1 MKINNNVLTAEEG
14 KLLTNGE
21 AFGKT
26 VRIGRCGN
34 ASNWHEITEAEY
46 EKILKE
52 QEEKLQ

>member
-1 MKINNNVLTAEEG
+1 MKINNNVLTAEKG

-34 ASNWHEITEAEY
+34 ASNWHEITESEY

-52 QEEKLQ
+52 QEEKMQ